1 MMTEAIEPVCISP
14 LITIVSY
21 QHRGARWLNPCGPSE
36 SNAKPLRRSPIK
48 GLLLGASSEVPAG
61 LRQAAARHIAHRH
74 CTQCYST
81 PRQSTP
87 RQSSPQSTGSNKN
100 NDLWPRV
107 SSVSL
112 CNLIKTQANSRANR
126 LVAPQKPTVA
136 AIGCALT
143 MSAAVSHAIC
153 IGVARKITHH
163 AAA

>member
-1 MMTEAIEPVCISP
+1 MMTEAIEPDIYLSP

-48 GLLLGASSEVPAG
+48 GLLLGASSEAPAG

-74 CTQCYST
+74 CTQCY
-81 PRQSTP
+81 STP

-112 CNLIKTQANSRANR
+112 CNPIKTQANSRANR

-136 AIGCALT
+136 AIGYALT